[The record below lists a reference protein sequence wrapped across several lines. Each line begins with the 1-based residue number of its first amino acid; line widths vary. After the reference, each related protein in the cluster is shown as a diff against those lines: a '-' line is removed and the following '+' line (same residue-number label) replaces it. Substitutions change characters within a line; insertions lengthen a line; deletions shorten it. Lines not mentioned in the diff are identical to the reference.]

1 MTTLA
6 PPQFAR
12 IAEIAMGRWG
22 LNLTDRK
29 RQLVSNRLAKFLHKS
44 RFNDVQEYLEHL
56 EAEADE
62 EDMLVFF
69 DILSTNVTSFFRE
82 RQHFDCL
89 EREFYTPLAQENLTG
104 PQRRIR
110 MWSAACSNGAEP
122 YSMAIHAL
130 EHHSNL
136 ESRDFKILATDLSN
150 SAIEDARRAVYPYKM
165 VENLDRG
172 LLKRHFLRGRGKQ
185 AEMVRIA
192 PHVKRLVTVGRLNLM
207 DPWPLR
213 GPFDVIFCRNVMIYF
228 DKATR
233 QRLVARL
240 YDLLRGG
247 GVLIVGSAETL
258 SGLDT
263 PFRTLEPAVYVK

>member
-6 PPQFAR
+6 PPQFEQ

-29 RQLVSNRLAKFLHKS
+29 MQLVSNRLAKFLRKS

-82 RQHFDCL
+82 RRHFDCL
-89 EREFYTPLAQENLTG
+89 EREFYTSLVQENLTV
-104 PQRRIR
+104 PRRRIR

-122 YSMAIHAL
+122 YSMAIHAW
-130 EHHSNL
+130 EHLSNL
-136 ESRDFKILATDLSN
+136 DSWDLKILATDLSN
-150 SAIEDARRAVYPYKM
+150 SAIEDARRGVYPYKM
-165 VENLDRG
+165 VEILDRG

-185 AEMVRIA
+185 AKMVRVA
-192 PHVKRLVTVGRLNLM
+192 PHVRRLVTVGRLNLM
-207 DPWPLR
+207 DPWPFR
-213 GPFDVIFCRNVMIYF
+213 GHFDVIFCRNVMIYF
-228 DKATR
+228 DKPTR
-233 QRLVARL
+233 KRLVARL

-247 GVLIVGSAETL
+247 GLLAVGSAETL
-258 SGLDT
+258 SGLDSK
-263 PFRTLEPAVYVK
+263 FRTVEPSFYVK

>member
-6 PPQFAR
+6 PSHFEQ

-29 RQLVSNRLAKFLHKS
+29 MQLVSNRLAKFLYKS

-69 DILSTNVTSFFRE
+69 DVLSTNVTSFFRE
-82 RQHFDCL
+82 RKHFDYL
-89 EREFYTPLAQENLTG
+89 QREFYTPLAQGNLTTPG
-104 PQRRIR
+104 RRIR
-110 MWSAACSNGAEP
+110 IWSAACSTGPEP
-122 YSMAIHAL
+122 YSLAIHAIDHL
-130 EHHSNL
+130 PDL
-136 ESRDFKILATDLSN
+136 DTWDFKILATDLSN
-150 SAIEDARRAVYPYKM
+150 SAIQDARRAVYPFKM
-165 VENLDRG
+165 VEDLDRG

-185 AEMVRIA
+185 AEMVRVA
-192 PHVKRLVTVGRLNLM
+192 PHVRCLVTVGRLNLM
-207 DPWPLR
+207 DSWPIR

-228 DKATR
+228 DKPTR
-233 QRLVARL
+233 QRLVVRL

-247 GVLIVGSAETL
+247 GLLAIGSAETL
-258 SGLDT
+258 SGLDSQ
-263 PFRTLEPAVYVK
+263 FRTVEPSVYVK